1 MPDYLEQ
8 GAVRVQLRKTTWQKA
23 TGVTLCIGQVA
34 IVDAAAAGAFE
45 FATDRAG

>member
-8 GAVRVQLRKTTWQKA
+8 GAFLVQLRKTTWQKPA
-23 TGVTLCIGQVA
+23 SMTLCMGQIG